1 MLTERS
7 LYILQKLIY
16 TGKVYKIS
24 AFAHHFDVSVRSIQY
39 DLNRIS
45 DFLADY
51 SFPALER
58 PTGSSISYH
67 LEASQEER
75 LLELLRNTTYQIIL
89 SPHQRQLFL
98 LLRLL
103 SHDGFVTM
111 DYLSQQLLVSRATVL
126 TDLDKIRSLL
136 PAFEIVLDSRTRRGI
151 RLSAK
156 ERNLRELA
164 ISLTVPSPNDTS
176 SEEFS
181 YDAYWESLIQKT
193 LFPDIDMNVIE
204 QATILAES
212 SLHINLKDKAFMD
225 FRLYLALTVQRI
237 LNRHWIKLGPAE
249 QENIIYTQEY
259 SIACKMM
266 NLFKSRYDFFIPQDE
281 IAFVAMYLLGGRATD
296 YTSSYN
302 VGLPVVQLL
311 ALNLIQKMQTLL
323 LNRFIYDEILLE
335 GLINH
340 LRPALFRIRYGLSIR
355 NSHLDEL
362 KRSYPD
368 IFHMTKFA
376 CTLLET
382 YCGKAISD
390 EEIGYIA
397 LHFAAAFERSHESLP
412 RIFRAL
418 IVCSSGMG
426 SSMLLASRIKNVFPM
441 IQIIDVVA
449 FCKLDEAISLRQ
461 PDFILS
467 TLQLTPTPIPQ
478 VTVHV
483 FLSQEDQMNIQQLL
497 LDIPLS
503 QNPTS
508 LKQHTEDSASSFA
521 HQTYVASP
529 QDGLLSEFEKKQKR
543 GFFMLK
549 DLITKETL
557 QLKIDASDWKDALQK
572 SAMPLLRH
580 GDITEEY
587 VTAAFET
594 SQAMGGY
601 IVIAPMVAMPHAR
614 PESGVNRLCMS
625 FTTLT
630 RPVEVVSG
638 KFVDIILLFGAIDRY
653 SHTDILKDLMQ
664 LLIDT
669 KAIDVIRNTNQK
681 EVVLEIIKNIKR

>member
-98 LLRLL
+98 LLSLL

-111 DYLSQQLLVSRATVL
+111 DSLSQQLLVSRATVL

-136 PAFEIVLDSRTRRGI
+136 PAFEIVLDSRTGRGI
-151 RLSAK
+151 RLSAE

-212 SLHINLKDKAFMD
+212 SLHINLKDKAFLD
-225 FRLYLALTVQRI
+225 LRLYLALTVQRI

-311 ALNLIQKMQTLL
+311 AQNLIQKMQTLL

-340 LRPALFRIRYGLSIR
+340 LRPALFRIRYGLS
-355 NSHLDEL
+355 L
-362 KRSYPD
+362 
-368 IFHMTKFA
+368 
-376 CTLLET
+376 
-382 YCGKAISD
+382 
-390 EEIGYIA
+390 
-397 LHFAAAFERSHESLP
+397 SL
-412 RIFRAL
+412 IH
-418 IVCSSGMG
+418 I
-426 SSMLLASRIKNVFPM
+426 
-441 IQIIDVVA
+441 
-449 FCKLDEAISLRQ
+449 
-461 PDFILS
+461 
-467 TLQLTPTPIPQ
+467 
-478 VTVHV
+478 
-483 FLSQEDQMNIQQLL
+483 
-497 LDIPLS
+497 
-503 QNPTS
+503 
-508 LKQHTEDSASSFA
+508 
-521 HQTYVASP
+521 
-529 QDGLLSEFEKKQKR
+529 
-543 GFFMLK
+543 
-549 DLITKETL
+549 
-557 QLKIDASDWKDALQK
+557 
-572 SAMPLLRH
+572 
-580 GDITEEY
+580 
-587 VTAAFET
+587 
-594 SQAMGGY
+594 
-601 IVIAPMVAMPHAR
+601 
-614 PESGVNRLCMS
+614 
-625 FTTLT
+625 
-630 RPVEVVSG
+630 
-638 KFVDIILLFGAIDRY
+638 
-653 SHTDILKDLMQ
+653 
-664 LLIDT
+664 
-669 KAIDVIRNTNQK
+669 
-681 EVVLEIIKNIKR
+681 